1 MIDTLGTIAE
11 RVIRRLSG
19 GDIPSDSP
27 YKMEFVV
34 EDVRDAL
41 AEDLKLEMLQRR
53 GQGGVEDDRTPVT
66 QAIATYLNVVV
77 KEDPITKQ
85 VYADL
90 PSNYMSLKHN
100 KGIHWVADMR
110 TPLVQ
115 MIPVANAG
123 VTVNLPHA
131 DMERQSYG
139 FYVEGLKLL
148 WIRNILRDKVT
159 KVMVKLIVASADT
172 LGIDEPLPVL
182 PENVARIIDRVIG
195 MQMNPRLPQD
205 RLNDNNPN
213 IRAQNA

>member
-1 MIDTLGTIAE
+1 
-11 RVIRRLSG
+11 
-19 GDIPSDSP
+19 
-27 YKMEFVV
+27 
-34 EDVRDAL
+34 
-41 AEDLKLEMLQRR
+41 
-53 GQGGVEDDRTPVT
+53 
-66 QAIATYLNVVV
+66 
-77 KEDPITKQ
+77 
-85 VYADL
+85 
-90 PSNYMSLKHN
+90 
-100 KGIHWVADMR
+100 
-110 TPLVQ
+110 